1 MNVLVV
7 GNSSSGIKE
16 AVAFKCPV
24 INVGSRQ
31 NGRLK
36 PKNVFD
42 VECNDFKII
51 KKIKKILF
59 SKSLKKKLNKVIN
72 PYYKKNS
79 GKQIAKI
86 IENLRLDEKIIRK
99 KLRLD

>member
-1 MNVLVV
+1 MNVMVI

-24 INVGSRQ
+24 VNIGSRQ

-42 VECNDFKII
+42 VECNSKAIT

-59 SKSLKKKLNKVIN
+59 DKKLKRKLNKVKN
-72 PYYKKNS
+72 PYYKKNT
-79 GKQIAKI
+79 GRKI
-86 IENLRLDEKIIRK
+86 TRILENLRLDEHLIRK
-99 KLRLD
+99 KTIFR